1 MSETTVLVVAKD
13 QFIAALL
20 GALVELTG
28 RKSVFPAA
36 GDDAEHALARTTPD
50 LMLVDCALGGSVLAE
65 SGAAARARGVPL
77 LLFSAAHT
85 DREVEAIAGVH
96 RADWFVLPI
105 RPAEFRERLDSVLR
119 PVHGG

>member
-20 GALVELTG
+20 GALVQLTG
-28 RKSVFPAA
+28 RKSVFPAD
-36 GDDAEHALARTTPD
+36 GDDSESAIARSRPD
-50 LMLVDCALGGSVLAE
+50 LMLVDCALGGTVLADAA
-65 SGAAARARGVPL
+65 AAARTRGVPV

-85 DREVEAIAGVH
+85 DREAEAIASRH

-105 RPAEFRERLDSVLR
+105 RPSEFRERLDSVLR